1 MRKETTNR
9 HESTRIGRAEKESQG
24 WPFDSTVWWTCEDHA
39 KVKTSPDFIGVYL
52 RHSWFNKIVPAESSE
67 LERAEP
73 ENKPFSS
80 LIRFAADVE
89 VIIQRRP
96 QVGALFPYLRAVR
109 AGERA
114 TEFTQRCDDFA
125 PALLR
130 RERRWVRSLFSGE
143 SNAALVAL
151 INSSE

>member
-9 HESTRIGRAEKESQG
+9 HESEGRRKNLKVGRSTPPFGGLVRTTPKSKLVRISLE
-24 WPFDSTVWWTCEDHA
+24 
-39 KVKTSPDFIGVYL
+39 FICV
-52 RHSWFNKIVPAESSE
+52 HSWFNKIVPAESSE

-96 QVGALFPYLRAVR
+96 QAGALFPYLRAVR
-109 AGERA
+109 AGDRA

-130 RERRWVRSLFSGE
+130 RERRWVRSLFSGG